1 MKYLIDTDIASYFI
15 RGVPAVTK
23 RLIAEYPNWV
33 ISAISYHELLQG
45 MVLAKNTSIE
55 PAIAAFLE
63 EVKVAPFDSADAL
76 ESGRLS
82 AILKKAGTPIG
93 TLDTLIAGHA
103 LSLKL
108 TLVTNNVKHFSRV
121 PELRIANWTANK

>member
-1 MKYLIDTDIASYFI
+1 MEYLIDTDIASYFI

-23 RLIAEYPNWV
+23 KLLAEYPNWA
-33 ISAISYHELLQG
+33 ISAITYHELVQG
-45 MVLAKNTSIE
+45 MILAKNSSIE

-82 AILKKAGTPIG
+82 AVLKNAGTPIG
-93 TLDTLIAGHA
+93 NSDTLIAGHA

-108 TLVTNNVKHFSRV
+108 TLVTNNMKHFSRV
-121 PELRIANWTANK
+121 PELRVVNWLTKK

>member
-23 RLIAEYPNWV
+23 KLLAEYPNWA
-33 ISAISYHELLQG
+33 ISAITYHELVQG
-45 MVLAKNTSIE
+45 MILAKNSSIE

-82 AILKKAGTPIG
+82 AVLKKAGTPIG
-93 TLDTLIAGHA
+93 HSDTLIAGHA

-108 TLVTNNVKHFSRV
+108 TLVTNNVKHFSQV
-121 PELRIANWTANK
+121 PELKVVNWLTKK

>member
-23 RLIAEYPNWV
+23 KLLAEYPNWA
-33 ISAISYHELLQG
+33 ISAITYHELVQG
-45 MVLAKNTSIE
+45 MILAKSSSIE

-63 EVKVAPFDSADAL
+63 DVKVAPFDSADAL

-82 AILKKAGTPIG
+82 AVLKKAGTPIG
-93 TLDTLIAGHA
+93 HSDTLIAGHA

-108 TLVTNNVKHFSRV
+108 TLVTNNVKHFSQV
-121 PELRIANWTANK
+121 PELKVVNWSTKK